1 MEALRPEPSS
11 GSLPDGHR
19 AMSGWLL
26 LIVPLALAFTFR
38 DSLSVLVVFWGE
50 PEYSHGY
57 LIPLITLYLLLVRIP
72 MLQDKARVAS
82 WAGVA
87 LLALGLFL
95 FVLGELSAL
104 YAIVWYSFVLT
115 IWAIALVLGGWR
127 SVPVLAPALVF
138 LLFMV
143 PLPRF
148 IQWNLSNQLQLISS
162 DLGAAILRL
171 MSVPVF
177 VEGNVIDLGSYK
189 LQVVEACSGLRYLFP
204 LMCFGLLCAV
214 MFRASF
220 WQRAAVF
227 LSSIPIAIGMNSFR
241 IAVTGVLVNR
251 FGTEAAEGFLHYFE
265 GWVIFTACLAL
276 MFLLM
281 WLFARF
287 SGASLDDVLQPELP
301 DLAAI
306 RQARSLMAVT
316 PPVLAAMALLAAG
329 AASSVFITGREELVP
344 PRPPLATFPLAIDGR
359 QGAEKEIPTVQLE
372 ELKLTDY
379 IIADYRATDG
389 RPPVEMYVAYY
400 ESQRKGASIH
410 SPKACLP
417 GGGWEIED
425 IRQVRVGEGG
435 VRAFEANRVVIS
447 LGPQR
452 LLVYYWFMQRGR
464 YLTNEYL
471 VKWYLFWDS
480 LTRRRTDGAL
490 VRLTVP
496 VSDAARL
503 DEADAVVRSFIDSAE
518 PRLAYY
524 IPGETAVPASEGASQ
539 VPAAVS
545 RAAVPT
551 LPAVADGR

>member
-1 MEALRPEPSS
+1 
-11 GSLPDGHR
+11 
-19 AMSGWLL
+19 
-26 LIVPLALAFTFR
+26 
-38 DSLSVLVVFWGE
+38 
-50 PEYSHGY
+50 
-57 LIPLITLYLLLVRIP
+57 
-72 MLQDKARVAS
+72 
-82 WAGVA
+82 
-87 LLALGLFL
+87 
-95 FVLGELSAL
+95 
-104 YAIVWYSFVLT
+104 
-115 IWAIALVLGGWR
+115 
-127 SVPVLAPALVF
+127 
-138 LLFMV
+138 
-143 PLPRF
+143 
-148 IQWNLSNQLQLISS
+148 
-162 DLGAAILRL
+162 

-287 SGASLDDVLQPELP
+287 SGASLDDVLQPEMP

-306 RQARSLMAVT
+306 RQARSLAVVT
-316 PPVLAAMALLAAG
+316 PPVLAALALLLVG
-329 AASSVFITGREELVP
+329 AASSVFLTGREELIP
-344 PRPPLATFPLAIDGR
+344 NRPTLATFPLAIDGR
-359 QGAEKEIPTVQLE
+359 QGTEKDIPTVQLE

-425 IRQVRVGEGG
+425 IRPVRVGEGG
-435 VRAFEANRVVIS
+435 VRPFEANRVVIS

-503 DEADAVVRSFIDSAE
+503 DEADAVIRSFIDSAE

-524 IPGETAVPASEGASQ
+524 IPGETAVPAADGAGQ
-539 VPAAVS
+539 VPGAVG
-545 RAAVPT
+545 RAAGPT
-551 LPAVADGR
+551 LPTMADGR